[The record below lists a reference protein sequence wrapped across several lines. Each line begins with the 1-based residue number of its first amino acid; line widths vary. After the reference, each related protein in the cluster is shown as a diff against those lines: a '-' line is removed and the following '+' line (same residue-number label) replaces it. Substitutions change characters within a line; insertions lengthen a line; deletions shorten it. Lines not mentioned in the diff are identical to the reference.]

1 MPRAARQFSKTGF
14 YHIMMRGIN
23 RERIFEKE
31 AAKKEILHILAVKV
45 RETDVG
51 IYAYCVMDNHIHL
64 VLKSEPQ
71 ELAVFMKKLNGSF
84 AMYYNREQ
92 RRVGHVFQ
100 DRYKSE
106 RIEDEEYFWG
116 VIRYIHL
123 NPAKAHLVKNAEDYQ
138 WSSMKD
144 FLLGKSDVL
153 AKEALALKQ
162 DNFKDNRSFLD
173 MHKQEDLHIYL
184 EVKEELD
191 EMKKA
196 AGSQLIENI
205 LVEHGITT
213 VMELREQ
220 EEALE
225 NLLGRLARE
234 LKLSYQEIAKMTGL
248 SYSMVQR
255 LVQR

>member
-1 MPRAARQFSKTGF
+1 LQGSFLCSKDPIIRDGSELFAKGVVYGIIIVRGNDNMPRAARQFSKTGF

-106 RIEDEEYFWG
+106 RIEDEEYFW
-116 VIRYIHL
+116 VLTDMI
-123 NPAKAHLVKNAEDYQ
+123 
-138 WSSMKD
+138 
-144 FLLGKSDVL
+144 KS
-153 AKEALALKQ
+153 A
-162 DNFKDNRSFLD
+162 
-173 MHKQEDLHIYL
+173 
-184 EVKEELD
+184 
-191 EMKKA
+191 
-196 AGSQLIENI
+196 
-205 LVEHGITT
+205 
-213 VMELREQ
+213 
-220 EEALE
+220 
-225 NLLGRLARE
+225 
-234 LKLSYQEIAKMTGL
+234 
-248 SYSMVQR
+248 
-255 LVQR
+255 

>member
-31 AAKKEILHILAVKV
+31 AAKKEMLHTLATKI

-64 VLKSEPQ
+64 LLKSEPQ

-106 RIEDEEYFWG
+106 RVEDEEYFWG
-116 VIRYIHL
+116 VTRYIHL
-123 NPAKAHLVKNAEDYQ
+123 NPVKAHLTKNAEDYQ

-162 DNFKDNRSFLD
+162 DNFKDNKSFLEMHEKED
-173 MHKQEDLHIYL
+173 MHIYL
-184 EVKEELD
+184 EIKEELD
-191 EMKKA
+191 EMKRA
-196 AGSQLIENI
+196 ASYQLINI
-205 LVEHGITT
+205 TLAEHG
-213 VMELREQ
+213 VNKVVDLREQ

-225 NLLGRLARE
+225 TLLVRLARE
-234 LKLSYQEIAKMTGL
+234 VKLSYQEIAKLTGL